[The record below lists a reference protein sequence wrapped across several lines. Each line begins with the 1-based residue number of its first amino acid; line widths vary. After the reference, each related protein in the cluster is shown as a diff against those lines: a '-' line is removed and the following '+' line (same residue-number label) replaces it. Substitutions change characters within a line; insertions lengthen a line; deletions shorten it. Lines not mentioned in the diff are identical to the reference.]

1 MNKQDNKLTLS
12 VLATLTAAIVL
23 IYTLIMYHDIIYAV
37 IGTSLFFLI
46 TAFILTRNFI
56 TFSTM
61 KNKSLNVQLKT
72 YIDDISTQLET
83 MGGAQSQIGK
93 ATYLYT
99 KQAAQAVTTLENNYI
114 ESQEALYKNL
124 ASLSSAQIK
133 TSKLILRN
141 DQNNAIKITTSIK
154 DMGSQ
159 LRDTMT
165 QSFDRLQPAHPEL
178 ATTLE
183 EIVHYLKNQP
193 DGTNQELLLQL
204 DHIAQ
209 ELQNIFNNIQQFPT
223 QKAMQITTAATEPT
237 AMVSVE
243 ETVFAA
249 DVIPTEEI
257 PSMNDPAP
265 ADETSSMADIPPTE
279 KMSSPEYSALTEE
292 AGSTNKG
299 ANDMLSA
306 DEIAALFASSD
317 PAPKK
322 TSKPASILKTET
334 DQSTTDNNSDNDSGK
349 QMSADEIAALFAA
362 AEPAPKKKTNSTKAS
377 GTEVNLEPAQTEP
390 AATDLNKQ
398 LSAEE
403 IAALFAS
410 MG

>member
-12 VLATLTAAIVL
+12 VLATLTAAIAL

-154 DMGSQ
+154 DIGSQ

-204 DHIAQ
+204 NHIAQ
-209 ELQNIFNNIQQFPT
+209 ELQNISNRIQQVQVPAQSIASVSPPSDTVDF
-223 QKAMQITTAATEPT
+223 TAEPLTVPETEPALEDFAAEMT
-237 AMVSVE
+237 AIETSDSVVE
-243 ETVFAA
+243 ETIAKNPDDIIFPDDSAF
-249 DVIPTEEI
+249 
-257 PSMNDPAP
+257 SPA
-265 ADETSSMADIPPTE
+265 
-279 KMSSPEYSALTEE
+279 SAVTEE
-292 AGSTNKG
+292 AADIDEMVAEELKKAEPLESVTTINDSDSNSNKT
-299 ANDMLSA
+299 LSA
-306 DEIAALFASSD
+306 DEIAALFDAAD
-317 PAPKK
+317 PAPKRE
-322 TSKPASILKTET
+322 SHPAYK
-334 DQSTTDNNSDNDSGK
+334 NNSITQTEGTSTDISPVSENSNK
-349 QMSADEIAALFAA
+349 KLSPDEIAAL
-362 AEPAPKKKTNSTKAS
+362 
-377 GTEVNLEPAQTEP
+377 V
-390 AATDLNKQ
+390 
-398 LSAEE
+398 
-403 IAALFAS
+403 AALN
-410 MG
+410 